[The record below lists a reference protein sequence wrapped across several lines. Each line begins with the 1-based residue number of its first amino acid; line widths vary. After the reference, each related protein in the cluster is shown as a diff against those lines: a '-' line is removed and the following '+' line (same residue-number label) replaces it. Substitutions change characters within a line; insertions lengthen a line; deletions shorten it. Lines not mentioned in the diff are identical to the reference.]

1 MRDKFNYGGGT
12 HVALRYAR
20 MNRTRPIS
28 VEQTLALFPHKFSKP
43 SRVVESFSL
52 LTRQGLLTETKKGW
66 VITILRV
73 LLKSTWGSLN
83 EPHARFASWR
93 PITRAT

>member
-1 MRDKFNYGGGT
+1 VRDKFTYGGGT

-28 VEQTLALFPHKFSKP
+28 VEQTLALFPHKFNRP

-52 LTRQGLLTETKKGW
+52 LTRHGLLTETKKGW
-66 VITILRV
+66 VITNRGIDHL
-73 LLKSTWGSLN
+73 
-83 EPHARFASWR
+83 AS
-93 PITRAT
+93 IAKDYLGEFK

>member
-1 MRDKFNYGGGT
+1 VRDKFNYGGGT

-66 VITILRV
+66 VITNQGIDHL
-73 LLKSTWGSLN
+73 
-83 EPHARFASWR
+83 AS
-93 PITRAT
+93 IAKEYLGEFK